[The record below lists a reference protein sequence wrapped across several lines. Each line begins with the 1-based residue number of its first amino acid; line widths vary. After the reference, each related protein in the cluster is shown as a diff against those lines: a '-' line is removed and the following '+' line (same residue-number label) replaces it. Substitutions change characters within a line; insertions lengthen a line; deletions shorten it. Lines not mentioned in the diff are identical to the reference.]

1 MATVKE
7 IKLKKNG
14 AMVSPVVLI
23 DSVKNL
29 DGTKYKDTVTS
40 ALNGKA
46 SSSHSHA
53 ISDITNLQS
62 TLDGKANSSHNHD
75 DKYFTETEVLN
86 MLSGTETS
94 SKSYTWSFFNGAS
107 FSLDALPN
115 IGVVYTITINATY
128 LGYSGATN
136 VIKSPASGKHIILGV
151 SYSHTNSDSYVP
163 NLTNINEYISK
174 GYGSSVPTNTTL
186 ITGEGGQSGDLFNG
200 TITIKMIRLA

>member
-1 MATVKE
+1 MATVQGV
-7 IKLKKNG
+7 KLKKGGTVVFPITHIDAVKATNG
-14 AMVSPVVLI
+14 DKLSKYLS
-23 DSVKNL
+23 DNYN
-29 DGTKYKDTVTS
+29 TKS
-40 ALNGKA
+40 EISNFLNGKA
-46 SSSHSHA
+46 DSSHS
-53 ISDITNLQS
+53 
-62 TLDGKANSSHNHD
+62 HD

-136 VIKSPASGKHIILGV
+136 VIKSPASGKHVILGV
-151 SYSHTNSDSYVP
+151 SHSRTNDHSYTP
-163 NLTNINEYISK
+163 NCTNINEYIFK
-174 GYGSSVPTNTTL
+174 GYGSSVPNGTPL
-186 ITGEGGQSGDLFNG
+186 ITGEGGQSGDRFDG